1 MTDPADLN
9 RLLAVAS
16 GVLDEVAE
24 RFVAGHGAPRSVDK
38 GPNDFATDLDLE
50 LERRI
55 SGALAERTGIPVH
68 GEEFGGPSA
77 GEGTVWLLDPID
89 GTINYSAG
97 LPMAGILLALVED
110 GEPVLGLTWLPL
122 TNQRFAGIADGPLLV
137 NGEPTEP
144 LQPARLEDVMIAVG
158 SFDIDSRGRVP
169 GTRRLAVIT
178 ELSRRV
184 ARLRMHGSTG
194 ADLAFTAGGAIG
206 GAVVFGHH
214 PWDNAAGVALVR
226 AAGGIATDFAG
237 RPWRIGSGSVVAA
250 APGVHGEILKIVQSA
265 TERSVAEQ
273 LGSEG
278 DRT

>member
-1 MTDPADLN
+1 MPTDRRDLQQ
-9 RLLAVAS
+9 LLAAAS
-16 GVLDEVAE
+16 SVLDGAAG

-38 GPNDFATDLDLE
+38 GPKDFATELDLE

-55 SGALAERTGIPVH
+55 GRELSERTGISVH
-68 GEEFGGPSA
+68 GEEFGGPEA
-77 GEGTVWLLDPID
+77 DEGRVWLLDPVD
-89 GTINYSAG
+89 GTVNYSAG

-110 GEPVLGLTWLPL
+110 GEPVVGLTWMPL
-122 TNQRFAGIADGPLLV
+122 TNQRYAAVAGGPLLV
-137 NGEPTEP
+137 GGEPVEP
-144 LQPARLEDVMIAVG
+144 LAPARLEDVMIAVG

-194 ADLAFTAGGAIG
+194 ADLAYTAAGALG

-226 AAGGIATDFAG
+226 AAGGEATDFEG
-237 RPWRIGSGSVVAA
+237 RPWRIGSGPVVAG
-250 APGVHGEILKIVQSA
+250 APGVHREILDIVQTA
-265 TERSVAEQ
+265 MRTRAE
-273 LGSEG
+273 GEPS
-278 DRT
+278 